1 MPKLQVG
8 FARLDITPPLGAQL
22 EGYFFE
28 RKASGVRDPLYV
40 NAIAIRDGE
49 KTAVV
54 MSCDL
59 IALASSCMKEWMPQ
73 IATAAGVEEQAVF
86 IACTHTHTG
95 PAVLGS
101 AGHYG
106 SDAQYDAW
114 LLRRLCD
121 AAAMAANDC
130 KPVEQMLSYE
140 GDCKNTT
147 FVRRFKMR
155 GGYCQTWGERSDPN
169 MIDWASKA
177 DESLRLIRIIRTN
190 AEEIVLVNFQ
200 GHPDCVSGDL
210 VSADYPGFLVRK
222 VEALRPGTKCIFFD
236 GAEGNLVMEDW
247 RYESVPAKKYVA
259 ARVAGHKLADFVL
272 AHLEEATVLKSDGL
286 AFAQQWVS
294 CKTKYDLDRVSEAE
308 RIIDIH
314 ENGDEEK
321 EIGPD
326 WVAIPII
333 AEAYKIVN
341 LAAAKQE
348 YMDLRLSAVSV
359 GGFAL
364 LGITGEPFCELGKY
378 IRDNAPWPVTFVCSE
393 TNGSGDYFPTAE
405 AYDQG
410 GYEPGATAF
419 PKGTGEQLAEAAVE
433 LLKAIRKES

>member
-1 MPKLQVG
+1 MSRLQVG
-8 FARLDITPPLGAQL
+8 FARLDITPPLGVQV

-28 RKASGVRDPLYV
+28 RRAKGVRDPLYV
-40 NAIAIRDGE
+40 NAVAIRDGE

-59 IALASSCMKEWMPQ
+59 IALGSSCVKEWMPQ
-73 IATAAGVEEQAVF
+73 IAAAAGVEEQAVF

-95 PAVLGS
+95 PAVLGT
-101 AGHYG
+101 AGHWG
-106 SDAQYDAW
+106 SDAQYDVW

-121 AAAMAANDC
+121 VAVMAVKDC
-130 KPVEQMLSYE
+130 RNVEQMLSYE

-155 GGYCQTWGERSDPN
+155 GGYYQTWGERSDPN
-169 MIDWASKA
+169 MLDWASKA
-177 DESLRLIRIIRTN
+177 DESLRFVRIIRTN
-190 AEEIVLVNFQ
+190 AEEIILVNFQ

-210 VSADYPGFLVRK
+210 ISADYPGFLVRK
-222 VEALRPGTKCIFFD
+222 VEAECPGTKCVFFD

-259 ARVAGHKLADFVL
+259 ARVAGQKLAEFVL
-272 AHLEEATVLKSDGL
+272 AHLEEATALDDAKLS
-286 AFAQQWVS
+286 FAQKWVS
-294 CKTKYDLDRVSEAE
+294 CKTKFDPARVPEAK

-326 WVAIPII
+326 WVATPMIT
-333 AEAYKIVN
+333 EAYKIVQLDAQQ
-341 LAAAKQE
+341 LA
-348 YMDLRLSAVSV
+348 YIDLRLSAVSF
-359 GGFAL
+359 GGLAL

-378 IRDNAPWPVTFVCSE
+378 IRDNAPYPVTFVCSE

-410 GYEPGATAF
+410 GYEPGGTAF
-419 PKGTGEQLAEAAVE
+419 PKGTGEKLAEEAVE
-433 LLKAIRKES
+433 LLKEISQ